1 MLNDVIAFTDTPVE
15 ILTPLKLIRS
25 PVVTERV
32 TLSCQLSKQITRC
45 VWSKDGDPIRN
56 CDKFRMTFV
65 GHSHNLLINDF
76 DIEDEGLYSL
86 SVDDLNTSYYV
97 VKDGL

>member
-1 MLNDVIAFTDTPVE
+1 MLNYVIAFTDTPVE

-25 PVVTERV
+25 PMVTERV
-32 TLSCQLSKQITRC
+32 TLSCLLSKQMTRC
-45 VWSKDGDPIRN
+45 VWSKDGEPIKN

-76 DIEDEGLYSL
+76 DNEDEGLYSL
-86 SVDDLNTSYYV
+86 SMDDLNTSYYV
-97 VKDGL
+97 VKSGL

>member
-1 MLNDVIAFTDTPVE
+1 
-15 ILTPLKLIRS
+15 
-25 PVVTERV
+25 
-32 TLSCQLSKQITRC
+32 
-45 VWSKDGDPIRN
+45 
-56 CDKFRMTFV
+56 MTFV